1 MIRRA
6 TPADVQPITDM
17 IYELADYQKALDECT
32 VKAEQIGEALFGP
45 AATAFAHVAVNSAD
59 DVVGMAL
66 WFRNFS
72 TWDG

>member
-32 VKAEQIGEALFGP
+32 VKAEQIGEALFGRP
-45 AATAFAHVAVNSAD
+45 RRPSRTS
-59 DVVGMAL
+59 L
-66 WFRNFS
+66 
-72 TWDG
+72 